1 MTCPVSLGR
10 NARIKLG
17 TTTIA
22 RMTSLDVTYNNA
34 MVDITSFG
42 DAAAKFCRGM
52 QSWVATVG
60 GHLDLADA
68 SQSTL
73 VDAAEDG
80 TLVQDLR
87 FYIDSTNYFA
97 SDIVTDDEAGMYID
111 TYNFTGDNNSVVSFT
126 MSVTGN
132 GPLKRYPE

>member
-1 MTCPVSLGR
+1 MTCPVNLGR
-10 NARIKLG
+10 NARIKLD
-17 TTTIA
+17 TTVIA
-22 RMTSLDVTYNNA
+22 RMTAMNVTISNGTI
-34 MVDITSFG
+34 DITSFG
-42 DAAAKFCRGM
+42 DTWNKFCLGM
-52 QSWVATVG
+52 QAWTATID
-60 GHLDLADA
+60 GHLDLDDV

-80 TLVQDLR
+80 TLVSNLR

-97 SDIVTDDEAGMYID
+97 SDIITDDEAGMYID